1 MIETRD
7 ANTDDEA
14 WMLEKINQEGQD
26 LDSFNPRE
34 FRLAVDEDTGQRMA
48 FGRTEFIRNVDD
60 SEFIEINSVYVLER
74 AELKDVCILVA
85 DLANKATTNRRQ
97 QVFAFP
103 HEYHEQY
110 EEVGFREMNVDQL
123 PEVMQEKFR
132 ENQEQYEDVV
142 AMTADLSSI
151 EYEVEDD
158 EDDEF
163 EKPEGTTE
171 EEVEQIKDELDI
183 DEGASTKYEV

>member
-14 WMLEKINQEGQD
+14 WMIEKINQEGQD

-60 SEFIEINSVYVLER
+60 SEFIEINSFYVLDR
-74 AELKDVCILVA
+74 AEMKDVCILIT
-85 DLANKATTNRRQ
+85 DLANQATTNRRQ
-97 QVFAFP
+97 QIFAFP
-103 HEYHEQY
+103 HEYQEQFK
-110 EEVGFREMNVDQL
+110 EVGFREVNTDQL
-123 PEVMQEKFR
+123 PQVMQEKFR
-132 ENQEQYEDVV
+132 DKKEEYENVV
-142 AMTADLSSI
+142 AMTDDLSSI

-158 EDDEF
+158 DEF
-163 EKPEGTTE
+163 EKPEGTSE

-183 DEGASTKYEV
+183 DDGASTKYEI